1 MVISYVLRL
10 RPEELADGRFVGEV
24 EAVTSR
30 QRRHIRT
37 MDQML
42 TFILTTLASQV
53 SATSTA
59 LCVATDEEPDARSRP
74 RAGEG
79 LS

>member
-10 RPEELADGRFVGEV
+10 RPDELADGRFIGEV

-37 MDQML
+37 IDQMVA
-42 TFILTTLASQV
+42 FILATLASQV
-53 SATSTA
+53 AATTTA
-59 LCVATDEEPDARSRP
+59 ACVAIDEEPDPDSH
-74 RAGEG
+74 EG
-79 LS
+79 IDELI